1 MLQLLLDDSVH
12 DCEARVFTVLHS
24 PPAVVLDVIAIPM

>member
-12 DCEARVFTVLHS
+12 DCETRVFTVLHS
-24 PPAVVLDVIAIPM
+24 PPAVVLNVVAIPV